1 MKGLVAAALL
11 ACLGPQDGAGWKP
24 LFNGKDLDG
33 WEVYVGGKGGGLN
46 KDPDGVFTV
55 GEIDGAPAMHI
66 TGRTIGAF
74 TTLEEFDDFHFRVE
88 FRWGEK
94 TWGSRKGLPKDSG
107 IFYYCVGP
115 HGAGSGAWMKSVQAN
130 IMEEDYGTF
139 WGVAGSIVDVE
150 IGDERSA
157 YREDPKH
164 SYPVYRNG
172 GRLTTHGPSGGDAVR
187 ATPIPEPKPG
197 SWNVAE
203 VISVNGTGVHLFNG
217 QVTFVLRNARQ
228 GSDGKFVPL
237 RKGRIQLQSELA
249 EVWYRKPE
257 IRTIREFPA
266 EVRDRVEGPG
276 GDDAGFTKLLDEPR
290 LKEWVQCGPGRFD
303 VRDGVATGIGGMGL
317 WWYKARTFR
326 NFVLRGE
333 YLQESGG
340 NSDSGIFVRFPDPG
354 DQPAAA
360 VRGGHE
366 FEIGDNASASKH
378 GTGAVYPFQGPT
390 WLPVKPPGEWNA
402 YEITCV
408 GRTYDFRLNGH
419 LVNRYVD
426 DQDRPLEGY
435 VGLQNYPYD
444 QGAYDKPVRH
454 RNVRIKEIP

>member
-1 MKGLVAAALL
+1 MKGIVAAAFLT
-11 ACLGPQDGAGWKP
+11 CLGPQDGAGWKP

-33 WEVYVGGKGGGLN
+33 WEVFVGGKNGGLN
-46 KDPDGVFTV
+46 KDPDRVFTV
-55 GEIDGAPAMHI
+55 GDIDGAPAMHI
-66 TGRTIGAF
+66 TGQTIGAF
-74 TTLEEFDDFHFRVE
+74 TTREEFDNFHFRVE

-150 IGDERSA
+150 VGDEQSA

-164 SYPVYRNG
+164 SYPVYRKG

-217 QVTFVLRNARQ
+217 HVTFVLRNARY
-228 GSDGKFVPL
+228 GADGKFVPMK
-237 RKGRIQLQSELA
+237 KGRIQLQSELA

-257 IRTIREFPA
+257 IRAIREFPA
-266 EVRDRVEGPG
+266 EVRDWVDGPG
-276 GDDAGFTKLLDEPR
+276 GDDAGFTG
-290 LKEWVQCGPGRFD
+290 LK
-303 VRDGVATGIGGMGL
+303 DGVQSGQL
-317 WWYKARTFR
+317 WWYKGRPFR

-333 YLQESGG
+333 FLQEADPGLL
-340 NSDSGIFVRFPDPG
+340 VRFPDPG
-354 DQPAAA
+354 DDPTTALKKGLEVTFKDA
-360 VRGGHE
+360 
-366 FEIGDNASASKH
+366 
-378 GTGAVYPFQGPT
+378 T
-390 WLPVKPPGEWNA
+390 WLPLQPAGEWNS
-402 YEITCV
+402 YEVTCV
-408 GRTYDFRLNGH
+408 GRSIDVRLNGH
-419 LVNRYVD
+419 LIRRFD
-426 DQDRPLEGY
+426 DQPNRAEGHI
-435 VGLQNYPYD
+435 GFQT
-444 QGAYDKPVRH
+444 ASARH
-454 RNVRIKEIP
+454 RNLRIKELP